1 MKLAGRRNAPSLS
14 ERLARWACPMPRR
27 SRRYAVSLLA
37 LGLMSLACG
46 ADGQATGGVADP
58 PTETQ
63 PANGTGIAA
72 ENSAVPTAAPS
83 ETPTTSTA
91 DTATLEQREAEAE
104 TVPDA
109 APEAEAEVVPEPAPE
124 SDAETVPD
132 AAPEAEAEVVPEP
145 APESDAET
153 VPDAAPEAEA
163 EVVPEPAPESDAETV
178 PDAAPEAEAEVVP
191 EPAPESDAETVP
203 DAASDPASSLT
214 VGPSLI
220 QDENPG
226 VFLTEENTLSRFI
239 RNTIV
244 EQYSDQNPWLVEA
257 WSYTNREDFV
267 YRQVDD
273 PSIEIDRPAAAF
285 VGTSAAL
292 DVDDLSYDEDPA
304 FRQFSYGVDKLEM
317 VTRHD
322 IVEPYNW
329 NIAIHEMAHIY
340 TLARDVAREQ
350 STLAIAHLYFD
361 GLSQSH
367 SYECTG
373 YELLADAA
381 KMLVDT
387 ESHHYSYWV
396 ACPDVPE
403 EPTPEAE
410 AIVRDAFAGV
420 LPQWFYDTFEKVDG
434 TLDYEGI
441 WTAVEG
447 LDDYWTAVIIIR
459 QLKDAFGGYCSHQAA
474 VYGYLEVNHF
484 SSGMGTNL
492 KQPWRDGGC

>member
-1 MKLAGRRNAPSLS
+1 MKLAGRCNAPSLS
-14 ERLARWACPMPRR
+14 ERPARRACPMPRR
-27 SRRYAVSLLA
+27 CRRYAVSLLA
-37 LGLMSLACG
+37 LGLMSVACG
-46 ADGQATGGVADP
+46 VDGQDTGGVADP

-83 ETPTTSTA
+83 GTPTTSTA
-91 DTATLEQREAEAE
+91 DTATLEQPEAEAE
-104 TVPDA
+104 TVPEPAPEADTA
-109 APEAEAEVVPEPAPE
+109 PETDTAPEPEPEPEAEAETVPE
-124 SDAETVPD
+124 S
-132 AAPEAEAEVVPEP
+132 APEADT
-145 APESDAET
+145 APETDNSSET
-153 VPDAAPEAEA
+153 DTAPET
-163 EVVPEPAPESDAETV
+163 APETDNSSET
-178 PDAAPEAEAEVVP
+178 DTAPETD
-191 EPAPESDAETVP
+191 SSSETGTET
-203 DAASDPASSLT
+203 DPVSSLT

-244 EQYSDQNPWLVEA
+244 EQYSDENPWLMEV
-257 WSYTNREDFV
+257 WNYTNRQDFK
-267 YRQVDD
+267 YRQVED
-273 PSIEIDRPAAAF
+273 PSIETDRPAAAF
-285 VGTSAAL
+285 VGALEVL
-292 DVDDLSYDEDPA
+292 DVSDLSYNEDPA
-304 FRQFSYGVDKLEM
+304 FRQFSYGYDTLKM

-322 IVEPYNW
+322 IVEPHSW
-329 NIAIHEMAHIY
+329 NIAIHEMAHVY

-361 GLSQSH
+361 NLSQSY

-373 YELLADAA
+373 YELLADVAGT
-381 KMLVDT
+381 LVET
-387 ESHHYSYWV
+387 ESRYYSYWIM
-396 ACPDVPE
+396 CPDVPE

-410 AIVRDAFAGV
+410 AVVRDAFAGV

-434 TLDYEGI
+434 TLDYEAI
-441 WTAVEG
+441 WTAVER
-447 LDDYWTAVIIIR
+447 LDYWTAVLIIR

-474 VYGYLEVNHF
+474 VYGYLEVNHY